1 MNKSLKVSIY
11 CLEIAIAI
19 ALIVY
24 FQLNPNRI
32 SKHMSFSMVLLILA
46 LIFQIYLLRK
56 KVK

>member
-32 SKHMSFSMVLLILA
+32 SKPMTFSMSLLILA

-56 KVK
+56 KK